1 MKQIPSRILLLLVC
15 ICLLFTA
22 CKNENE
28 PTSQVPSPTAPGAD
42 SSVTPVPTPIPEDID
57 ASLVDVLAETWRA
70 TELTF
75 KTKKKYTSSKKD
87 AFAVVMDVIFKN
99 QATGTTLT
107 LPCFFNGGS
116 EFCVRFAPTEYGIWN
131 YTTVCESDDS
141 LNGLTGSIGANAYKG
156 DLEIYKRGFV
166 KTNGSK
172 YFVYA
177 DGTPFFYLGDTHW
190 NMFAEEFDSKGPYAG
205 NLNTDSHFK
214 YIVQKRL
221 SQGFTVYQS
230 EPLGAAFNLTDG
242 MDSRDISGFKAADKY
257 FQYLAD
263 VGLVHAN
270 AEFFFSSSMTKNIF
284 EDEAYLEQ
292 MSRYWV
298 ARYGAYPVMWT
309 LAQEIDNDCYFE
321 RNTGQEYSFLNNPWV
336 KVAEYIHKYDAYNH
350 PLTGHQENT
359 SATTVTGAG
368 TGTNKSGNGVS
379 VFVFPDVTER
389 TGHDWWGAQWSPS
402 LKSQADSN
410 VAKDY
415 WKSSKVA
422 VNYEG
427 RYCYLWTKNFGA
439 RAQGWISYLSGM
451 FGYGYGAADIWLY
464 KSSYNMDVDSNDG
477 VETITIADKEKYKW
491 PEAVEF
497 ESAYQMGYMRNF
509 FSYLPWWSLVP
520 DFNDKNFFTAQN
532 GGVYTCATAGND
544 VYVVYLYNKS
554 IAAGALLGMDENAVY
569 TLQWFNP
576 RTGEYT
582 LISQE
587 VKADTTIG
595 NRPAHEI
602 PQKPDKE
609 DWVLLATKN

>member
-1 MKQIPSRILLLLVC
+1 MKQTIFLRISILALC
-15 ICLLFTA
+15 ICSLISFTA
-22 CKNENE
+22 CNNEK
-28 PTSQVPSPTAPGAD
+28 PPPSTTESPAEVTPAPEEID
-42 SSVTPVPTPIPEDID
+42 SSQADLLT
-57 ASLVDVLAETWRA
+57 ETWRA
-70 TELTF
+70 IELTF
-75 KTKKKYTSSKKD
+75 KTEKKYNTSKNE
-87 AFAVVMDVIFKN
+87 AFDVIMDVVFKN

-107 LPCFFNGGS
+107 LPCFFNGGKD
-116 EFCVRFAPTEYGIWN
+116 FCVRFAPTEYGIWE
-131 YTTVCESDDS
+131 YKTVCESDES
-141 LNGLTGSIGANAYKG
+141 LNGLTGTIGANIYKG
-156 DLEIYKRGFV
+156 DLDIYKHGFV

-172 YFVYA
+172 YFVYD

-205 NLNTDSHFK
+205 ELQTDSHFK
-214 YIVQKRL
+214 YIVNKRL

-230 EPLGAAFNLTDG
+230 EPLGASFNLTNG
-242 MDSRDISGFKAADKY
+242 LDSRDISGFKAADRY
-257 FQYLAD
+257 FQYLAE

-270 AEFFFSSSMTKNIF
+270 AQFFFSSSMTKDIF
-284 EDEAYLEQ
+284 ENEAYLEQ

-298 ARYGAYPVMWT
+298 ARYAAYPVMWT

-321 RNTGQEYSFLNNPWV
+321 RNSGQQYSFLNNPWV
-336 KVAEYIHKYDAYNH
+336 KVAEYIHRYDAYKH

-359 SATTVTGAG
+359 GATTVTGAG
-368 TGTNKSGNGVS
+368 TGSNVSGNGVS
-379 VFVFPDVTER
+379 VFVLPEVTEK

-402 LKSQADSN
+402 LTGQADSN

-415 WKSSKVA
+415 WKSPKVA

-464 KSSYNMDVDSNDG
+464 KSSYNMDVDSRDG
-477 VETITIADKEKYKW
+477 IDTITVADKARYQW

-509 FSYLPWWSLVP
+509 FSYLPWWTLVP
-520 DFNDKNFFTAQN
+520 DFNDKNYFSAKN
-532 GGVYTCATAGND
+532 GGVYTCATAGNTL
-544 VYVVYLYNKS
+544 YVVYLYNRS
-554 IAAGALLGMDENAVY
+554 TATGYLLGMDENASY
-569 TLQWFNP
+569 TVQWFNP

-587 VKADTTIG
+587 VKNNSSIG
-595 NRPAHEI
+595 THPAYEV
-602 PQKPDKE
+602 PQKPDNE